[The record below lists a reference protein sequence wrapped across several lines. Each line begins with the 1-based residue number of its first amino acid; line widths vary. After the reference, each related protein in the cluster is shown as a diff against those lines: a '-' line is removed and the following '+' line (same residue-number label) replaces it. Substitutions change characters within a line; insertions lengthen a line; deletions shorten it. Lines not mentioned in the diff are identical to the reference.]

1 MPESSSSSVPKHR
14 RRKFNGLSK
23 LVKTHKCPIPEC
35 QKFVHLAKLAKMK
48 KNMDLREHDRARFAR
63 EQLLNVKEEQRMAS
77 LAKTDCEERIRLLME
92 ELQEKQKEQE
102 SLDEDMMS
110 SAKKAKYLEEQIKR
124 RDTALKKKTPK
135 SDRGKRSCSSTT
147 IMFFTLLTAR

>member
-1 MPESSSSSVPKHR
+1 
-14 RRKFNGLSK
+14 
-23 LVKTHKCPIPEC
+23 
-35 QKFVHLAKLAKMK
+35 MK